1 MEYISRFN
9 VKLKNIKEFTQEEK
23 EQIKEDL
30 MDITNIPESYV
41 NYLIDKGETEFE
53 SKWYDREK
61 ELTIVSRLHPKLKIS
76 IDIEGENRE
85 DYSKL
90 FVFEG
95 KTQTIQAVV
104 SIMYEEDNKLRKD

>member
-1 MEYISRFN
+1 MGYISRFS

-30 MDITNIPESYV
+30 KSITNISESHV
-41 NYLIDKGETEFE
+41 NYLIDTGETEFE

-61 ELTIVSRLHPKLKIS
+61 ELTIVSRLHPNLKIS
-76 IDIEGENRE
+76 IDIEGEDRE

-95 KTQTIQAVV
+95 KTQTIRAVV
-104 SIMYEEDNKLRKD
+104 SIMYEEDNKLWKN